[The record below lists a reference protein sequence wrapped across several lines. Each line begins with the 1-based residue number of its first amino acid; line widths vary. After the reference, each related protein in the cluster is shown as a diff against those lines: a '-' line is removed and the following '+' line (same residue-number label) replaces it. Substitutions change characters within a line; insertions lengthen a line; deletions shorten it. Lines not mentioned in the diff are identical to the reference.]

1 MANSSLVLQASTDV
15 ISHPNSSFQIR
26 PVTSLARKQRE
37 TKTSSPQEK
46 AKVTGMLLVR
56 QALDQYKLSERS
68 INIIMSSWRETTKQ
82 QYSSYI
88 SQWLHFC
95 GQKQIDP
102 LQTNV
107 KSGRSYSCVNTA
119 RSALSSLIMYDNGV
133 GIGKHPLV
141 VRFMSGVFNINPSV
155 SRYQCIWDVSGVL
168 QYLKSLSPVRD
179 LSLKDLTLKIVMLI
193 ALVAACRVQT
203 LALLSLSGM
212 RKGKSGYYF
221 TFDKNL
227 KQSRPGY
234 KNPVVK
240 LLAYPV
246 DRQICAVTGLDEYL
260 FRTKDIRGS
269 ETALFISFI
278 KPFKVVSKATL
289 ARWLRQT
296 LKNSGI
302 DTDVF
307 KAHSVRVAST
317 SKAKDNKV
325 PVEDILNAAGW
336 SSCTF
341 AKYYDKNI
349 TTEGQFAQGV
359 LV

>member
-1 MANSSLVLQASTDV
+1 MVTLLWSKTDLSTSNKCK
-15 ISHPNSSFQIR
+15 IC
-26 PVTSLARKQRE
+26 TCLLTELA
-37 TKTSSPQEK
+37 
-46 AKVTGMLLVR
+46 
-56 QALDQYKLSERS
+56 D
-68 INIIMSSWRETTKQ
+68 
-82 QYSSYI
+82 
-88 SQWLHFC
+88 
-95 GQKQIDP
+95 
-102 LQTNV
+102 
-107 KSGRSYSCVNTA
+107 SGRSYSCVNTA

-133 GIGKHPLV
+133 AIGKHPLV
-141 VRFMSGVFNINPSV
+141 VRFMSGVFNINPTV
-155 SRYQCIWDVSGVL
+155 SRCQCIWDVSVVL

-179 LSLKDLTLKIVMLI
+179 SSLKDLTLKIVMLI

-234 KNPVVK
+234 KIQ
-240 LLAYPV
+240 LLS
-246 DRQICAVTGLDEYL
+246 CAVNGLDEYL

-269 ETALFISFI
+269 EKALFISFI
-278 KPFKVVSKATL
+278 KPFKVLSKVKTNFKKL
-289 ARWLRQT
+289 V
-296 LKNSGI
+296 KKGV

-307 KAHSVRVAST
+307 KAHSVRVACT
-317 SKAKDNKV
+317 SRAKDNRV

-336 SSCTF
+336 SSSCTF